1 MAKNKLCGW
10 GFCVTSLES
19 VKIELTQNA
28 QLRRT
33 EFDENMQ
40 PFNNKS
46 RHKFPPSSNPPL
58 FPNILPTPHLPQL
71 QDIAR
76 FPRTSP
82 LTFLLQETKIPT
94 ARITIT
100 STITPPITLPATI
113 SLCFCCGTYDP
124 ASTPSLLLQYVSRST
139 SPFAVA
145 AELAIDLVKA
155 TPAEREVE
163 YNVCVSWSV
172 NPPGLSSLDCDT
184 RDPGSVSDIR
194 VVS

>member
-40 PFNNKS
+40 PFNDKS

-71 QDIAR
+71 QDIVR
-76 FPRTSP
+76 FPRASP

-100 STITPPITLPATI
+100 STITPPNNTTSHNLFVFLLRHIRPRLDSITLAAVRFPLHLPLRSRRRACNR
-113 SLCFCCGTYDP
+113 SRKGYPCGKR
-124 ASTPSLLLQYVSRST
+124 SRIQRLR
-139 SPFAVA
+139 F
-145 AELAIDLVKA
+145 L
-155 TPAEREVE
+155 EREPPP
-163 YNVCVSWSV
+163 VSV
-172 NPPGLSSLDCDT
+172 VLTVIRG
-184 RDPGSVSDIR
+184 IR
-194 VVS
+194 VA